1 MEVPGMRQDLQPR
14 LVFGIYYAKGQLV
27 MIAPKTHEMTDAS
40 LAQGLMQRRDLP
52 FACQII
58 KVPDTLAST

>member
-1 MEVPGMRQDLQPR
+1 MRQDLQSR

-27 MIAPKTHEMTDAS
+27 KIAAKIHEMTDAS
-40 LAQGLMQRRDLP
+40 LAQGLMQRRHLL

-58 KVPDTLAST
+58 KVPGTLAGT